1 MPPPKKVELLPEELR
16 SWLHDELKARGFGDY
31 VGLAEALNFRLEE
44 EGLELRI
51 GKSALHN
58 YGQEYEQFAK
68 LQEEAGAWAQQW
80 MSENDLSDEAEQHRV
95 LFQMMTSVAF
105 KVLKA
110 QMLKTGEE
118 IDPRELHFLGKMM
131 KDVMS
136 SSGIRE
142 KLMSDERD
150 RIAREARAAAQAEM
164 TERFDEAVAEAGLGE
179 ETVAKMRR
187 DFLGLRT

>member
-1 MPPPKKVELLPEELR
+1 MPPPKKVDLLPPELKTR
-16 SWLHDELKARGFGDY
+16 LHEYWKENGFHGYEQLTDELNGWLD
-31 VGLAEALNFRLEE
+31 EA
-44 EGLELRI
+44 GLELRI

-80 MSENDLSDEAEQHRV
+80 MSDNDLSDEAEQHRV

-110 QMLKTGEE
+110 QMTKDGGE
-118 IDPRELHFLGKMM
+118 IDPRDLHFLGKMM

-142 KLMSDERD
+142 KLMAEESA
-150 RIAREARAAAQAEM
+150 RIARAAREEAQAEM
-164 TERFDEAVAEAGLGE
+164 TERFEAVTAEAGLGE
-179 ETVAKMRR
+179 ETVAQMRR
-187 DFLGLRT
+187 QFLGLRE

>member
-1 MPPPKKVELLPEELR
+1 MPPPRKVDLLPPEFR
-16 SWLHDELKARGFGDY
+16 TWLHEWWKQKGFHGYED
-31 VGLAEALNFRLEE
+31 LAEELNFRLEE
-44 EGLELRI
+44 AGLELRI

-80 MSENDLSDEAEQHRV
+80 MSDNDLSDEAEQHRV

-110 QMLKTGEE
+110 QMGKEDDE
-118 IDPRELHFLGKMM
+118 VDPRDLHFLGKMM

-142 KLMSDERD
+142 KLVAEERA
-150 RIAREARAAAQAEM
+150 RIVRETREQTEAEM
-164 TERFDEAVAEAGLGE
+164 AEKVEGAIVEAGLSDAQAAGLRNK
-179 ETVAKMRR
+179 V
-187 DFLGLRT
+187 LGLRT